1 MRVARLDAPARQGSL
16 RRHNL
21 GLVLRELAVAGPL
34 ARAELARRTG
44 LTKATISAYVEA
56 LQAAGIVEEAPGD
69 AVAVPSRGRPASPVR
84 LGPGAPVAV
93 GVELGVDFVS
103 ACVTAPTGE
112 VVGMLRTPRDQ
123 RSGDPRDRLAEA
135 ADDVASLVASLALGA
150 GRVVGLG
157 LAFPGVVGPDGR
169 IRSAPNLPGWNGLD
183 VGRGL
188 AAHLGRLGGG
198 ERLVVETGN
207 EADLA
212 ALGELWF
219 GEHPELADF
228 ALVSAEVGV
237 GAGIVVGGRLFTGAT
252 GAAGELGHLTVDP
265 DGPACGCGSKGCLE
279 RYAGLVALL
288 EGSGTAEVGGLR
300 AAADRG
306 EPRAVSVLARAGTA
320 LGVAAAA
327 LVNLLDVPVLVLGG
341 IYAELAPHLAGPLA
355 AELQIRAVR
364 HLWDPVRL
372 VTARLGAEA
381 AVRGAAGLVHD
392 RVLDDPATYLP
403 EVLG

>member
-1 MRVARLDAPARQGSL
+1 MRVGRLEAPARQGSL

-56 LQAAGIVEEAPGD
+56 LQAAGIVEEAPG
-69 AVAVPSRGRPASPVR
+69 AALAVPSRGRPASPVR
-84 LGPGAPVAV
+84 LGGGAPVAI
-93 GVELGVDFVS
+93 GVELGVDFLA
-103 ACVTAPTGE
+103 ACVTAPTGA
-112 VVGMLRTPRDQ
+112 VVAGLRRPRDH

-135 ADDVASLVASLALGA
+135 AADVAGLVAGLPAGG
-150 GRVVGLG
+150 GRVVGVG
-157 LAFPGVVGPDGR
+157 VAFPGVVAPDGR

-183 VGRGL
+183 PGRRL
-188 AAHLGRLGGG
+188 AAQLAPAAG
-198 ERLVVETGN
+198 EVPLVVETGN

-212 ALGELWF
+212 ALGELWY

-237 GAGIVVGGRLFTGAT
+237 GAGIVVGGRLFSGAT

-279 RYAGLVALL
+279 RYAGLAALL
-288 EGSGTAEVGGLR
+288 EGSGTPDVAGL
-300 AAADRG
+300 AAAAARG
-306 EPRAVSVLARAGTA
+306 EPRAVAVLARAGTA

-341 IYAELAPHLAGPLA
+341 IYAELAPYLVGPLT
-355 AELQIRAVR
+355 AELQTRAVR
-364 HLWDPVRL
+364 HLWDPVRI

-392 RVLDDPATYLP
+392 RVLDDPATHLP
-403 EVLG
+403 EVVG